1 MIFFLI
7 VFILFAIILISFSI
21 ILYKYKTMNLPLIY
35 TLKVKGLLTFI
46 YLHLR
51 SSGYYIKWTTK
62 CVTCKLLKICNSHSF
77 YLTRLKYTQFI
88 ESMSAYN
95 SCNLKKKRKKVT
107 TFQNAWCSYFYI
119 KMKVEFNYTYNVII
133 LILFLDVLV
142 VVCFVLSLLGLFL
155 NWSKFTLHWDH
166 RLHKLSQ
173 AAELWLPSSLCCN
186 GKLFMNDQLVV
197 GFFNGGS
204 TKMIIYIYLFLFQI
218 IDLMIQ
224 WFSDR
229 SRCKWKR

>member
-1 MIFFLI
+1 MYI
-7 VFILFAIILISFSI
+7 VTRFKIWYVLSPWRQTNNDCCDKSFDSFSSFMSIYSTLMYSLRPLTKKTKQNKTPNITWLWSFSYYWYIDILFAIIFISFSI

-35 TLKVKGLLTFI
+35 TLKVIGLLTFI

-107 TFQNAWCSYFYI
+107 TF
-119 KMKVEFNYTYNVII
+119 
-133 LILFLDVLV
+133 
-142 VVCFVLSLLGLFL
+142 
-155 NWSKFTLHWDH
+155 
-166 RLHKLSQ
+166 
-173 AAELWLPSSLCCN
+173 
-186 GKLFMNDQLVV
+186 
-197 GFFNGGS
+197 
-204 TKMIIYIYLFLFQI
+204 
-218 IDLMIQ
+218 
-224 WFSDR
+224 
-229 SRCKWKR
+229 